1 MLKMIRERSEISS
14 RHSGFVISSS
24 FGVRHWSFAALVVA
38 IMFSS
43 ANLKATSVED
53 SSVIAFPPSSA
64 QKWVLPNGLTIIVQE
79 DRSAPVASVQAWCAT
94 GSIDEDAHLGA
105 GLSHILEH
113 MLFKGTKTRSTNEIA
128 QKIQDVGGY
137 VNAYTSFAHTV
148 FWIDV
153 PKDGVTT
160 ALDVLADAMMNS
172 TLPPEEY
179 LKEQEVIRR
188 EFAMGLDDPDRVA
201 TLLLFATAYQRHPY
215 RLPVIGQI
223 EVYNQLTQEQ
233 VMQYYKARYVPNNLT
248 FIVVGDVDA
257 EKVHQQLVE
266 FFKAYPEKSLKP
278 VFIPEEPPQLGRR
291 QMHQEFPTELT
302 HLALAWHIPEVTNPD
317 VPALDLLSTV
327 LGDGRSSR
335 LYRRVREEAGLAY
348 RISAFSYTPGDPG
361 LFGIDATLD
370 PKKREA
376 AEQLVLHI
384 LDEVKQAGVTAEE
397 LIKAKK
403 ISLSHHLGAL
413 TTMRGQAS
421 DIGSNW
427 LLTRNLNFSR
437 DYLDAV
443 QKVTLDDVK
452 RVAAKY
458 LTNDN
463 LTTVSLNP
471 KGSLVAKAEGAKPIS
486 AGEIQKFE
494 LSNGLRILVREDAR
508 LPLVAM
514 GAVFRS
520 GLLAETAQTNGI
532 TRLMAKVLLKGT
544 KTRTAEQIANQI
556 EAVGGSI
563 ASDAGNNSFSVS
575 LDVMKPD
582 LKLGVELLSDVLLN
596 ATMPEKAIAR
606 EKEIQIAG
614 IKQEEEQ
621 LTTVARNILRQALF
635 TQHPYALR
643 ANGSVESV
651 QRLTQKDL
659 LEFRDRYLVA
669 KNGVIFVFGN
679 VKAAEVKQLFEKAL
693 GGMKPGE
700 LALTDAHP
708 AAPLGKTE
716 TVESRKEKAQGVI
729 MVGYRGADLFSP
741 DRYALELIDEAS
753 SDLGSRFFI
762 RIREQMGLAY
772 FVGASQMQGLV
783 PGLFAFYLGT
793 DPEKI
798 EPVKTA
804 LLDEIRKLAS
814 DGLTKE
820 ELTRAK
826 KKLIGQQEIANQ
838 SNDSFGYHC
847 SLDEL
852 YGLGFD
858 YYKKLEHDVDAV
870 TLEDIKRVAVKYF
883 RDQPYVLATVRPPD
897 RSAAAKQK

>member
-1 MLKMIRERSEISS
+1 MTKTY
-14 RHSGFVISSS
+14 RHSDFVI
-24 FGVRHWSFAALVVA
+24 RHWSFAALMVA

-43 ANLKATSVED
+43 PNLKAAPVDD
-53 SSVIAFPPSSA
+53 SSVITFPPSSA
-64 QKWVLPNGLTIIVQE
+64 QKWILPNGLTIIVQE

-113 MLFKGTKTRSTNEIA
+113 MLFKGTKTRSTNQIA

-137 VNAYTSFAHTV
+137 INAYTSFDRTV

-153 PKDGVTT
+153 PKDGVAT

-179 LKEQEVIRR
+179 QKEQEVIRR
-188 EFAMGLDDPDRVA
+188 EFAMGMDDPDRMA
-201 TLLLFATAYQRHPY
+201 GLLLFATAYQRHPY
-215 RLPVIGQI
+215 RFPVIGEI
-223 EVYNQLTQEQ
+223 EIYNQLTQEQ
-233 VMQYYKARYVPNNLT
+233 VMQYYKTRYVPNNLT

-257 EKVHQQLVE
+257 RKVRQQLIDL
-266 FFKAYPEKSLKP
+266 FRPYPEKSLKP
-278 VFIPEEPPQLGRR
+278 VFIPAEPPQLGRR
-291 QMHQEFPTELT
+291 EVHQEFPTELT
-302 HLALAWHIPEVTNPD
+302 HLSLAWHIPEVTNPD
-317 VPALDLLSTV
+317 VPALDLLSTI
-327 LGDGRSSR
+327 LGEGRSSR
-335 LYRRVREEAGLAY
+335 LYRRVREETGLAFH
-348 RISAFSYTPGDPG
+348 IAAFSYTPGDPG

-376 AEQLVLHI
+376 AEQLVLRI
-384 LDEVKQAGVTAEE
+384 IDEVKQTGVTAEE
-397 LIKAKK
+397 LAKAKK

-437 DYLDAV
+437 DYLDTV
-443 QKVTLDDVK
+443 QKVTLDDIK
-452 RVAAKY
+452 RVAATY
-458 LTNDN
+458 LKESN
-463 LTTVSLNP
+463 LTVVSLNP
-471 KGSLVAKAEGAKPIS
+471 KASLVGKTEETKVAA

-494 LSNGLRILVREDAR
+494 LSNGLRILVREDRR

-514 GAVFRS
+514 GTVFRS
-520 GLLAETAQTNGI
+520 GLLAESAQTNGI

-544 KTRTAEQIANQI
+544 KTRTAEQIANEI

-563 ASDAGNNSFSVS
+563 SSDAGNNSLSVS
-575 LDVMKPD
+575 VDVTKPD
-582 LKLGVELLSDVLLN
+582 LKLGVNLLADVLLN

-606 EKEIQIAG
+606 EKEIQIAA
-614 IKQEEEQ
+614 IQQEEEQ

-643 ANGSVESV
+643 TNGSVESV

-659 LEFRDRYLVA
+659 LDFRDRYVVA
-669 KNGVIFVFGN
+669 KNGVIFVFGD
-679 VKAAEVKQLFEKAL
+679 VKAEEVKQLFEKAL

-700 LALTDAHP
+700 LALTDARP
-708 AAPLGKTE
+708 AAPLNKTE
-716 TVESRKEKAQGVI
+716 AVESRKDKAQGVI
-729 MVGYRGADLFSP
+729 MVGYRGADIFSP

-753 SDLGSRFFI
+753 SDLGSRFFV

-772 FVGASQMQGLV
+772 YVGASQMQGLV

-793 DPEKI
+793 DPQKI

-804 LLDEIRKLAS
+804 LLDEIRKLAK
-814 DGLTKE
+814 DGLTSE
-820 ELTRAK
+820 ELARAK

-838 SNDSFGYHC
+838 SNAAFGYHC
-847 SLDEL
+847 ALDEL
-852 YGLGFD
+852 YGLGFN
-858 YYKKLEHDVDAV
+858 YYKQLEHNVDAV
-870 TLEDIKRVAVKYF
+870 TLDDIKGVAAKYF
-883 RDQPYVLATVRPPD
+883 QDQPYVLATVRPPEG
-897 RSAAAKQK
+897 SAAAKQK

>member
-1 MLKMIRERSEISS
+1 MRR
-14 RHSGFVISSS
+14 
-24 FGVRHWSFAALVVA
+24 FAPRLALLA
-38 IMFSS
+38 TIMFST
-43 ANLKATSVED
+43 ANLTTATIDD
-53 SSVIAFPPSSA
+53 SSVITFPPSSA
-64 QKWVLPNGLTIIVQE
+64 QKWVLPNGLTLVVHE
-79 DRSAPVASVQAWCAT
+79 DHSAPVASVQAWCAT
-94 GSIDEDAHLGA
+94 GSIDEDDHLGA

-113 MLFKGTKTRSTNEIA
+113 MLFKGTKTRSTNVIA

-137 VNAYTSFAHTV
+137 INAYTSFDHTV

-153 PKDGVTT
+153 PKDGVAT

-188 EFAMGLDDPDRVA
+188 EFAMGLDDPDRMV

-266 FFKAYPEKSLKP
+266 FFKAFPEKSLKP

-291 QMHQEFPTELT
+291 EVHQEFPTELT
-302 HLALAWHIPEVTNPD
+302 HLALAWHIPEVTHPD
-317 VPALDLLSTV
+317 VPALDVLSTI

-335 LYRRVREEAGLAY
+335 LYSRVREEAGLAY

-361 LFGIDATLD
+361 LFGIDAIVD

-384 LDEVKQAGVTAEE
+384 IDEVKQAGVTAEE
-397 LIKAKK
+397 LMKAKK

-443 QKVTLDDVK
+443 QKVTLEDIK
-452 RVAAKY
+452 RVAATY

-463 LTTVSLNP
+463 LTAVSLNP

-514 GAVFRS
+514 GAAFRS

-532 TRLMAKVLLKGT
+532 TRLMSKVLLKGT

-563 ASDAGNNSFSVS
+563 TSDAGNNSFSVS

-596 ATMPEKAIAR
+596 ATMPEKAIVR

-669 KNGVIFVFGN
+669 KNGVVFVFGN
-679 VKAAEVKQLFEKAL
+679 VKAAEVKQLFEQAL

-708 AAPLGKTE
+708 APPLSKTE
-716 TVESRKEKAQGVI
+716 IVESRKEKAQGVI

-772 FVGASQMQGLV
+772 YVGASQMQGLV

-793 DPEKI
+793 DPQKI
-798 EPVKTA
+798 GPVKTA

-814 DGLTKE
+814 DGLTNE

-847 SLDEL
+847 ALDEL

-897 RSAAAKQK
+897 GSAAAKQK